1 MNTSTGKI
9 TTVAIADDHTLMR
22 TALTSLVASN
32 HNYKVCIQAR
42 NGKDLLEQIEHTGL
56 PDVILLDISM
66 PVMDGFKTMT
76 VLKEKYRDPNV
87 IVLTMH
93 DNQDT
98 IFKMSL
104 LGVKGYVLKTQA
116 EEDVLRTLDAVAGNK
131 SFFSKEIN
139 DKLRLASTDPLY
151 RKITSLKKK
160 DLTFLKLL
168 CGGMNYG
175 KIAGKM
181 NVSYYTI
188 KDYSNALF
196 EKFELNNKTDLILFA
211 IKHKLI
217 E

>member
-66 PVMDGFKTMT
+66 PVMDGFETMT

-104 LGVKGYVLKTQA
+104 LGVRGYVLKTQA

-181 NVSYYTI
+181 HVSYYTI